1 MCYHLVTDNS
11 DFCFDCIIQ
20 VYVIIHYLMSVLD
33 YKFNLELKI
42 SGNPPLVSGGIT
54 SETCYRSSPFLSD
67 ENEEIV
73 DLLVGLTEARKTW
86 G

>member
-33 YKFNLELKI
+33 YKFSLELKI
-42 SGNPPLVSGGIT
+42 SHSISV
-54 SETCYRSSPFLSD
+54 C
-67 ENEEIV
+67 
-73 DLLVGLTEARKTW
+73 EA
-86 G
+86 